1 MRGFVLIAAVV
12 LACLAG
18 AVSADASADGAP
30 SGRGASEIVAPAGD
44 LAPSAVAYPP
54 VAPRGQHDKMELD
67 RRNMPETGMGV
78 RPAARGTDT
87 ASAMTLLAGIAVM
100 AYGLRKRRRR

>member
-1 MRGFVLIAAVV
+1 MRGLFFIAAVV

-18 AVSADASADGAP
+18 VAWTDGLDVP
-30 SGRGASEIVAPAGD
+30 GESQGSSEMVAPAGNP
-44 LAPSAVAYPP
+44 APGAVVSSAVA
-54 VAPRGQHDKMELD
+54 PRDQHHRLGADGLEL
-67 RRNMPETGMGV
+67 PETGMGV